1 MPVYTVSY
9 TDGSR
14 SVSGGQAT
22 ATDLFEA
29 IEQAQKWAENLAI
42 DAPESEWSQWMI
54 EIIDEA
60 GNKHTRSL
68 AAGLNPSVDNL
79 DRAAD
84 NRKELSVEEVDRL
97 SMEAIN
103 SIIAR
108 LPIRD
113 YHIKNSR
120 DGTSSHV
127 FDFGQGA
134 KFEVIY
140 DSGGRPSDFRAEGV
154 RFEQRGDLIC
164 VMAVSASRTRSGA

>member
-60 GNKHTRSL
+60 GNNNPIENQSQRSNSL
-68 AAGLNPSVDNL
+68 HAGDSWYFLL
-79 DRAAD
+79 R
-84 NRKELSVEEVDRL
+84 RCR
-97 SMEAIN
+97 
-103 SIIAR
+103 
-108 LPIRD
+108 
-113 YHIKNSR
+113 IKR
-120 DGTSSHV
+120 
-127 FDFGQGA
+127 
-134 KFEVIY
+134 
-140 DSGGRPSDFRAEGV
+140 
-154 RFEQRGDLIC
+154 
-164 VMAVSASRTRSGA
+164 